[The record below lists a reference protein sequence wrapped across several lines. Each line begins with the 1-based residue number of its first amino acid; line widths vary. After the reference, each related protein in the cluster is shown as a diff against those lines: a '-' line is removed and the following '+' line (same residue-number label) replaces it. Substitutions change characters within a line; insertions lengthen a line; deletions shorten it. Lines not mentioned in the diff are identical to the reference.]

1 MLQDKNPDDYVL
13 ATNTGYSLR
22 DFLKFSFDAVNL
34 RWEKYVEYDKRYERQ
49 AEVDSLIGDFSK
61 SEQILG
67 WKPSVRTPEL
77 AKIMI
82 RAQIDIENLAINQ
95 CCLQVNQ

>member
-1 MLQDKNPDDYVL
+1 
-13 ATNTGYSLR
+13 
-22 DFLKFSFDAVNL
+22 
-34 RWEKYVEYDKRYERQ
+34 VEYDKRYERPT
-49 AEVDSLIGDFSK
+49 EVDALTGDFSK

-82 RAQIDIENLAINQ
+82 NAQIDIENLAINQ
-95 CCLQVNQ
+95 C